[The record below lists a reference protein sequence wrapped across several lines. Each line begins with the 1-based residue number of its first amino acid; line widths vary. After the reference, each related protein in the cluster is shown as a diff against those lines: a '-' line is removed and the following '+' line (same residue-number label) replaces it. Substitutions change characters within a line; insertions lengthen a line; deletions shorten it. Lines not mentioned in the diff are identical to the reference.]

1 MNYDREA
8 EWKVDQKW
16 HNRISGTACE
26 LCTLLEADMAASSEG
41 HKVAD
46 LRVSRWILGQ
56 NQYIRGYSFLVLSSH
71 AVELFEL
78 EKEVR
83 SKFADDIADASRALQ
98 RVLSPIKINLEIQG
112 NVVPHLHCHIK
123 PRFLTDRPG
132 HARIFQNAGRIVLP
146 DEDYQSMVSRLRNHI
161 G

>member
-1 MNYDREA
+1 MTDDRQA
-8 EWKVDQKW
+8 EWKLDQKW
-16 HNRISGTACE
+16 HDRVTGAACE
-26 LCTLLEADMAASSEG
+26 LCTLLEADTAVSLEG

-56 NQYIRGYSFLVLSSH
+56 NQYIRGYSILVLSSH

-83 SKFADDIADASRALQ
+83 GQFVDDIADASQALQ

-123 PRFLTDRPG
+123 PRFLVDRPG
-132 HARIFQNAGRIVLP
+132 HARIFQNAGKIVLP
-146 DEDYQSMVSRLRNHI
+146 DEDYQSMVSQLRDHI

>member
-1 MNYDREA
+1 MNDDREA
-8 EWKVDQKW
+8 EWKLDQKW
-16 HNRISGTACE
+16 QNRITGTACE
-26 LCTLLEADMAASSEG
+26 LCSLLEADTAVSSEG

-56 NQYIRGYSFLVLSSH
+56 NQYIRGYSILVLSSH

-83 SKFADDIADASRALQ
+83 SRFVDDIADASQALQ

-123 PRFLTDRPG
+123 PRFLGDRPG
-132 HARIFQNAGRIVLP
+132 HARIFQNAGRIVLR
-146 DEDYQSMVSRLRNHI
+146 DEDYRSMVSQLRNHI